1 MFSRASD
8 SPHCL
13 YSIRMLYTAITQ
25 WSLLCPSGS
34 VFFTLWEMRVQHV
47 VALSCP
53 HFSWILG
60 ALHIFSAIVQR
71 CIVSNKNIITWQ
83 IFRFFM
89 PYILYSI
96 FLSKLVLNHYL
107 LSVISFCS
115 GNFKSSLQVTE
126 HTFTEE
132 LIISCV
138 LAVEVLYLNPS
149 VYLLCHYNN

>member
-1 MFSRASD
+1 MGFTVLYIRISEQNHWSRIRLLFFFTVQNKIKIHVLPKFSFLMSHLFSRNFLRASD

-83 IFRFFM
+83 IFWFVM
-89 PYILYSI
+89 SYNYSCPC
-96 FLSKLVLNHYL
+96 FVHVL
-107 LSVISFCS
+107 
-115 GNFKSSLQVTE
+115 
-126 HTFTEE
+126 
-132 LIISCV
+132 
-138 LAVEVLYLNPS
+138 
-149 VYLLCHYNN
+149 